1 MRAVLESQ
9 GFTVVSYTDAKGCV
23 DFVARRGDDL
33 ILVRVLGNVD
43 ALREDSAHEFVRLA
57 AVLRAYPVIVGTH
70 TKRGPLEDGVIYWRY
85 GIPVMTIETFSSA
98 LSGEYP
104 LAEEF
109 RGRRIVFVDPAEL
122 RRRRE
127 ELGLTLHQ
135 LADLVGTTK
144 ESIYRYERGQP
155 LQEAVALRLE
165 KVLKTKLRIGI
176 NPFRVPEEK
185 ETPSERFPALSRYFR
200 LSVFRRTPWDAVA
213 GRTLILSEFRGN
225 VYRRAELLR
234 RGKSIVAS
242 YVALYAER
250 GERERVAG
258 VPVLTREDLESVDSK
273 KDVLRLL
280 REKDEEG

>member
-1 MRAVLESQ
+1 MRSVLESE
-9 GFTVVSYTDAKGCV
+9 GFTVVSYTDAKSCV
-23 DFVARRGDDL
+23 DFVARRGEDL

-43 ALREDSAHEFVRLA
+43 AMREESAREFVRLA
-57 AVLRAYPVIVGTH
+57 AVLRAYPVVVGTH
-70 TKRGPLEDGVIYWRY
+70 TKRGPLEDGVVYWRY
-85 GIPVMTIETFSSA
+85 GIPVMTVETFASA
-98 LSGEYP
+98 LAGDYP
-104 LAEEF
+104 LTEEF
-109 RGRRIVFVDPAEL
+109 RGKRIVLIDSAEL

-127 ELGLTLHQ
+127 EMGLTLHQ

-155 LQEAVALRLE
+155 LQESVALRLE
-165 KVLKTKLRIGI
+165 KVLNVKLRVGI
-176 NPFRVPEEK
+176 NPFHVPEEREANSGK
-185 ETPSERFPALSRYFR
+185 FPMLSRYFR
-200 LSVFRRTPWDAVA
+200 VSVFRRTPWDAVA

-234 RGKSIVAS
+234 RGKSVVAP

-250 GERERVAG
+250 GDRERVAG
-258 VPVLTREDLESVDSK
+258 VPVLTREDLESAGSK